1 MRRVLASMTAP
12 PSKRKALLWA
22 LAVWNPV
29 VVAVV
34 DVTFGGVHDLA
45 RRVFVG
51 TVIANTVTVICF
63 GGSVLL
69 QVGAAAWSRRR
80 GRDPQPFGI
89 GSSFALAALL
99 LPAALPVGLHAASLA
114 APLVGLERAVNV
126 HAYRV
131 GLGFGAIV
139 TTLFFLVHARAEAR
153 DRVAKVEARA
163 RELENANLRSQLAAL
178 TAEMNPH
185 LLFNALNTAASLVHT
200 DPTRAEETLVELA
213 ELYRGTLRACGAS
226 MHPLAAEL
234 RLCEAYLRVEHAR
247 FADRL
252 TTRVEVAEGLD
263 ADGVLVPVLSVQPL
277 VENAVRH
284 GVGPLARGG
293 SVTVR
298 AAREGDRVVVNVD
311 DDGVGLEAVSDV
323 PPAASVR
330 GGGNGR
336 ALANGRQ
343 RLALAYGDGASLALA
358 PRPGGGTRATLSLPY
373 GAP

>member
-1 MRRVLASMTAP
+1 MRSVLASVTAP

-22 LAVWNPV
+22 LVVWNPL

-34 DVTFGGVHDLA
+34 DATFGGVHGLG

-51 TVIANTVTVICF
+51 AVIANTVTVLCF
-63 GGSVLL
+63 GGSMLL
-69 QVGAAAWSRRR
+69 QATAAAWSRRL
-80 GRDPQPFGI
+80 GRIPRPVGLAK
-89 GSSFALAALL
+89 SFALAALL
-99 LPAALPVGLHAASLA
+99 LPAALPVGLHAAALA
-114 APLVGLERAVNV
+114 APLVGLERDVNV
-126 HAYRV
+126 RGYRV
-131 GLGFGAIV
+131 GLGFGALF
-139 TTLFFLVHARAEAR
+139 TTLFFLVHARSEAR
-153 DRVAKVEARA
+153 ERAAQVEARA

-185 LLFNALNTAASLVHT
+185 LLFNALNTAAALVHV

-213 ELYRGTLRACGAS
+213 ELYRGTLRACGES

-252 TTRVEVAEGLD
+252 STSVEVAEGLD
-263 ADGVLVPVLSVQPL
+263 ADAVAVPVLSVQPL

-293 SVTVR
+293 RVTVR
-298 AAREGDRVVVNVD
+298 AERVGDRLVVRVD
-311 DDGVGLEAVSDV
+311 DDGVGLDAS
-323 PPAASVR
+323 PAPRDGAIR

-336 ALANGRQ
+336 ALANNRQ
-343 RLALAYGDGASLALA
+343 RLTLAYGGRASLAID

-373 GAP
+373 GVA